1 MEEGKPAEKHARR
14 STIERKADKL
24 AQLKKIKAE
33 IAALEKSTAERI
45 GRLAVKAGLGELGI
59 PDAKLKEEFDGIA
72 QRFRSKP

>member
-1 MEEGKPAEKHARR
+1 MEEVKPAEKHARR

-33 IAALEKSTAERI
+33 IAALEQSTAERI